1 MHKTT
6 GNPSHL
12 SNGSR
17 EVPDH
22 VIQLLACCA
31 LPLMQAFYERE
42 EVHRKFSEWKE
53 KREQAMK
60 CK

>member
-22 VIQLLACCA
+22 VIQLLARCA
-31 LPLMQAFYERE
+31 LPLMRAFYERE
-42 EVHRKFSEWKE
+42 EVHRKFSEWK
-53 KREQAMK
+53 KKGNRL
-60 CK
+60 